1 MMNKTFKTGGV
12 KFLQTVAKPSERG
25 KSDSEQF
32 VLVKTDSMLDFY
44 RDLAQHKPK
53 EIMEVGMYEGGSLVW
68 MDQLYKPTKLVGLD
82 VRTDPIVALE
92 EYRANR
98 PHIRTYYG
106 RYQQHEGTLAAAQK
120 NFPTGIDLVIDD
132 ASHLYEFTKQTFCML
147 FPMVRPGGHYVIE
160 DWTWSHRKAYQG
172 KNGVWADRP
181 ALTNLVLELVI
192 MSALHGV
199 IDGIHIDRN
208 LVCITKGRGVFQKE
222 MFDLSSNLRGRE
234 LPLL

>member
-1 MMNKTFKTGGV
+1 MMSKTFKTGGIR
-12 KFLQTVAKPSERG
+12 FLQTTAKPSERG
-25 KSDSEQF
+25 TSDADQF

-44 RDLAQHKPK
+44 RGLEQYKPK

-92 EYRANR
+92 DYRATR

-106 RYQQHEGTLAAAQK
+106 RYQQHEGTLAAAHT
-120 NFPTGIDLVIDD
+120 NFPTGMDLVIDD
-132 ASHLYEFTKQTFCML
+132 ASHLYELTKQTFCML

-160 DWTWSHRKAYQG
+160 DWSWSHHPAYQG
-172 KNGVWADRP
+172 KGGVWADRP
-181 ALTNLVLELVI
+181 ALTNLVLELVV

-199 IDGIHIDRN
+199 IESIHIDRN
-208 LVCITKGRGVFQKE
+208 LVCIRKGRGPFRKE
-222 MFDLSSNLRGRE
+222 MFDLSDVLRGRE
-234 LPLL
+234 MQLI